1 VAKKDKSKK
10 AKKLMKN
17 ANKMM
22 KKAKK
27 MMEKAKKMMKK
38 AKKMMKKANK
48 KEKELTSLQARAL
61 HAMRRQGLDDPDAD
75 LGRRANWLSAVPD
88 GTRSAGAPLTEH

>member
-1 VAKKDKSKK
+1 MGKKDKSKK

-17 ANKMM
+17 
-22 KKAKK
+22 
-27 MMEKAKKMMKK
+27 

-61 HAMRRQGLDDPDAD
+61 HAMRRQGRDDPDAE
-75 LGRRANWLSAVPD
+75 LGRRANWLSADPD
-88 GTRSAGAPLTEH
+88 EISRAGAPSAEH

>member
-17 ANKMM
+17 AKKMM

-27 MMEKAKKMMKK
+27 MMEK

-61 HAMRRQGLDDPDAD
+61 HAMRRLGRDDPDAE
-75 LGRRANWLSAVPD
+75 LGQRANWLSAVPD
-88 GTRSAGAPLTEH
+88 GTSSAGAPSADTN